1 MIGRLPR
8 TAAGRIPAVFAIS
21 LLLLLSACSQYGPMN
36 RKSVS
41 LDPALGKAIGAGDAE
56 FAVAVGK
63 RDGAV
68 AILGREG
75 IEPQACRPPADQ
87 AKRASFPKDAPPCRL
102 LSASQVKVEEI
113 QQADITV
120 IKYQVNPTC
129 YTIISVINGRVYYH
143 EYCL

>member
-36 RKSVS
+36 RESVS
-41 LDPALGKAIGAGDAE
+41 LDPALGKAIGVDDAE
-56 FAVAVGK
+56 LAVAVRK
-63 RDGAV
+63 QDGALAV
-68 AILGREG
+68 LGLEGREA
-75 IEPQACRPPADQ
+75 QACRPPGDQ
-87 AKRASFPKDAPPCRL
+87 ARHASFPKDAPACRL
-102 LSASQVKVEEI
+102 LGGAQVKVEEI